1 MGGLLVDWNLK
12 SSLDGLYV
20 AGNTMFSS
28 EDHSYCAATGRY
40 AGRKAAAYAAKVRI
54 CAPDRKQIYQEKV
67 RVYEPVSPEREQ
79 GVGWKELRAGIAR
92 VLQNYCGKYKN
103 EETLLTGLKWL
114 QSIRE
119 SEASRVYAR
128 NPHELARAL
137 EGKQCPALF

>member
-1 MGGLLVDWNLK
+1 M
-12 SSLDGLYV
+12 
-20 AGNTMFSS
+20 
-28 EDHSYCAATGRY
+28 
-40 AGRKAAAYAAKVRI
+40 
-54 CAPDRKQIYQEKV
+54 
-67 RVYEPVSPEREQ
+67 
-79 GVGWKELRAGIAR
+79 GWKELRAGIAR

-137 EGKQCPALF
+137 ECMTHITVGEIIIHASLNRKASSVPLCFDRLDYPQPDPA